1 MTRKNLANGIFM
13 SKLIYLIP
21 VWLGCEDFLVK
32 SLQVCLNKAARQV
45 TKLDRFTSTEVLMT
59 QCGWLPVHQ
68 LMAFHSL
75 VLLHK
80 TQKQKKPTFLY
91 QKIHSGSGPPN
102 TRQAAAS
109 TAAVSAAGLRRQPA
123 IEESEL
129 SVARKSSCWASVHLY
144 NQLPIEILA

>member
-1 MTRKNLANGIFM
+1 MTKKNLANRIFM
-13 SKLIYLIP
+13 SKLIHLMP
-21 VWLGCEDFLVK
+21 VWLVCEDFLVK
-32 SLQVCLNKAARQV
+32 SLQVCLNKAAKQV

-80 TQKQKKPTFLY
+80 TQK
-91 QKIHSGSGPPN
+91 INSGSGPPN

-109 TAAVSAAGLRRQPA
+109 TAAVAAAGLPRQPA
-123 IEESEL
+123 IE
-129 SVARKSSCWASVHLY
+129 
-144 NQLPIEILA
+144 